1 MRAEAMTKSGGAPQ
15 APKSRGA
22 STCIVAT
29 QPLDRAAYRSVIQTT
44 LCWPVAMESD
54 FTPVSIWTML
64 RARPGMVVAIADLAT
79 REVCDA
85 IEMIARLDRE
95 VRLLGIAGV
104 RVPTQLELWG
114 RCPVHGLIT
123 KDAVADELL
132 AALQAVADGRHY
144 FPSVVAASLR
154 RSRDNPDPVTRL
166 SRREEELLP
175 LLARGMTL
183 RDAASALNISY
194 KTADSYRSHL
204 LKKLELRDRVE
215 LVRYAIRKGIVEP

>member
-1 MRAEAMTKSGGAPQ
+1 MTKSGGTPQ

-22 STCIVAT
+22 PTCIVAT
-29 QPLDRAAYRSVIQTT
+29 QPLDRAAYRSVIETT
-44 LCWPVAMESD
+44 LSWPVAMESD

-64 RARPGMVVAIADLAT
+64 RARPGLVVAIADIAT

-85 IEMIARLDRE
+85 LEMIARLDRG

-104 RVPTQLELWG
+104 RVPAQLELWG
-114 RCPVHGLIT
+114 RCPLHGLIT
-123 KDAVADELL
+123 KDAGADELL
-132 AALQAVADGRHY
+132 AALEAVADGQGY
-144 FPSVVAASLR
+144 FPPVIAASLQ
-154 RSRDNPDPVTRL
+154 RSRENPDPVTRL

-215 LVRYAIRKGIVEP
+215 LVRYAIRKGIIEP